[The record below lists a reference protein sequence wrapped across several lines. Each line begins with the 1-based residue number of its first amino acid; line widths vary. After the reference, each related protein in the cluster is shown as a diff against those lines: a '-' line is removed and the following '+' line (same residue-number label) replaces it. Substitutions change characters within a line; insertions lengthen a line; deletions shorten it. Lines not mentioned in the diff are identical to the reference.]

1 MQFMNAF
8 NENIALRHK
17 KIVNDRSVGQAIEIF
32 VTKQGISKWEN
43 GELKGTMTELLPLL
57 REIAKNDLQLES
69 VKIAN
74 SGHNYPIILVAKLMK
89 LIQPSD
95 IRNLC

>member
-17 KIVNDRSVGQAIEIF
+17 KIVNDKSVGHAIEIF
-32 VTKQGISKWEN
+32 VTKQGIGKWEN

-69 VKIAN
+69 VKN
-74 SGHNYPIILVAKLMK
+74 SKFWPQLPNHLSRKINEINPAFG
-89 LIQPSD
+89 Q
-95 IRNLC
+95 